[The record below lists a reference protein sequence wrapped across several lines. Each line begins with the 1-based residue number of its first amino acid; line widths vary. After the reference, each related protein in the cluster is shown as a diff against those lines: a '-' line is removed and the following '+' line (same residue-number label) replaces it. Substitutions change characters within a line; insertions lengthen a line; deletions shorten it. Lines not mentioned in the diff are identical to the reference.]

1 MSRCR
6 VCPSCMTTIQI
17 LSTTTKTCFT
27 MIGEANKLYSGVHS
41 YILTP
46 VRSQSRM
53 VLKEPTANISPLGAH
68 DNEAI
73 GES

>member
-1 MSRCR
+1 MSQCQ
-6 VCPSCMTTIQI
+6 VYLNC
-17 LSTTTKTCFT
+17 TTTTQNYNMFYFIYYT
-27 MIGEANKLYSGVHS
+27 YSCTHS
-41 YILTP
+41 YTLTP

-53 VLKEPTANISPLGAH
+53 VLKAPTANISPLGAH